1 MAISKTELQSIILK
15 SFPEATI
22 EIIDLAGDE
31 DHYSLFIQD
40 ASFTGVTLIK
50 QHRMVKE
57 ALAEVLV
64 SRLHAITIKTCD
76 RVK

>member
-1 MAISKTELQSIILK
+1 MAISKTELESIILK
-15 SFPEATI
+15 SFPEASV

-31 DHYSLFIQD
+31 DHYSLSIKD
-40 ASFTGVTLIK
+40 TSFVGIPLIK

-64 SRLHAITIKTCD
+64 SRLHAITIKTST
-76 RVK
+76 

>member
-1 MAISKTELQSIILK
+1 MAITKTELESIILK
-15 SFPEATI
+15 SFPESSI

-31 DHYSLFIQD
+31 DHYSLSIKD
-40 ASFTGVTLIK
+40 ASFAGMPLIK

-64 SRLHAITIKTCD
+64 SRLHAITIKTST
-76 RVK
+76 